1 MSTYEMNKP
10 DFPNFTNSPKVM
22 AFGIVAGIILLI
34 LFNCFQVVGPGE
46 RGIIF
51 SQITGIREVT
61 LGEGMHFKVPFIESI
76 VTMDVRVQKVQ
87 SNASAASKDLQ
98 NISSVIAVNFH
109 VDPSRA
115 QKVFQDIGRDF
126 KDRVID
132 PAVQESVK
140 AVTANFTAEELI
152 TMRGDVKDKIQLV
165 LAERLKKFNIIVDE
179 FSIVDFS
186 FSEVFNRAIEEKQ
199 MAEQNALKARRDLDR
214 IKIEAEQRVTQARA
228 EADGQRLQRETLT
241 PILLQLRAIEKWN
254 GILPQVVGGNGATPF
269 IDLKSLGGK

>member
-10 DFPNFTNSPKVM
+10 DFSNSPKFM
-22 AFGIVAGIILLI
+22 AAGIIGIIVLLV
-34 LFNCFQVVGPGE
+34 LFNSFQVVGPGE

-51 SQITGIREVT
+51 SQITGLREVT
-61 LGEGMHFKVPFIESI
+61 LDEGMHFKVPFIETI
-76 VTMDVRVQKVQ
+76 FIMDVRVQKVQ
-87 SNASAASKDLQ
+87 SSASAASKDLQ

-109 VDPSRA
+109 IDPARA
-115 QKVFQDIGRDF
+115 QKVFQEIGRDF

-140 AVTANFTAEELI
+140 AVSAGFTAEELI
-152 TMRGDVKDKIQLV
+152 TMRGTVKDKIQVSLS
-165 LAERLKKFNIIVDE
+165 ERLAKFNIIVDE

-199 MAEQNALKARRDLDR
+199 MAEQNALKAKRDLDR

-254 GILPQVVGGNGATPF
+254 GVLPQVSGGATPF
-269 IDLKSLGGK
+269 IDLKSLSPK